1 MPAPRSMRTLRDL
14 AALVGGQ
21 VVGDPGTPIAGVADP
36 RQAGPQD
43 LVFLLDAQYTEAIG
57 HSAAAAVVVGAEA
70 DIPKPQIVVARP
82 RVAMARLMAAFAP
95 PPPFAG
101 VHPTAV
107 IDPSATVHPTAAIG
121 PLVYVGAHSTVGAGT
136 VLHPGV
142 VVGRH
147 VTVGDDCLLYP
158 RVVLYDEVTLG
169 NRVILHAG
177 TVIGSD
183 GYGFVPDEQGH
194 HLKIPQMGNVVLGDD
209 VETGANVA
217 VDRGTFGSTVIGRGT
232 KLDNL
237 VHIGHNDRIGEDC
250 LIVSQVGISGSV
262 TVGDRVTLA
271 GQVGVAG
278 HLSIGSDSMVL
289 ARTGVT
295 KDIPPK
301 SFVSGFPARPHK
313 EEMRRQA
320 ALASVDRMR
329 RELAAM
335 KRRLDARQ
343 EDRPHDT

>member
-1 MPAPRSMRTLRDL
+1 MPVSRSLRTLADL
-14 AALVGGQ
+14 AALVSGQ

-43 LVFLLDAQYTEAIG
+43 LVFLLDPKYAEAIG
-57 HSAAAAVVVGAEA
+57 QSAAAAVVVGVEA
-70 DIPKPQIVVARP
+70 PIPKPQIVVAKP

-95 PPPFAG
+95 PAPFTG
-101 VHPTAV
+101 IHPSAV
-107 IDPSATVHPTAAIG
+107 IDPTATVHPEAAIG
-121 PLVYVGAHSTVGAGT
+121 PLAYVGTNARVGAGTIVHPGVAIGRNVTVGAG
-136 VLHPGV
+136 
-142 VVGRH
+142 
-147 VTVGDDCLLYP
+147 CILYP
-158 RVVLYDEVTLG
+158 RVVLYDDVQLG
-169 NRVILHAG
+169 DRVILHAG
-177 TVIGSD
+177 TVVGSD
-183 GYGFVPDEQGH
+183 GYGFVPDEAGH
-194 HLKIPQMGNVVLGDD
+194 QLKIPQMGNVIIGDD

-217 VDRGTFGSTVIGRGT
+217 IDRGTFGSTVIGRGT

-295 KDIPPK
+295 KDLPPK

-320 ALASVDRMR
+320 ALASIDRMR
-329 RELAAM
+329 RDLAEL
-335 KRRLDARQ
+335 KRRLDARR
-343 EDRPHDT
+343 EEPPR